1 MKTENCHGC
10 KWLDEVK
17 PYKGAGYCAHV
28 VRSKYYD
35 TMQCTIDLGHR
46 APRIRRPEDGRCE
59 LYCPGKFSER
69 FKEDD
74 HED

>member
-1 MKTENCHGC
+1 MKIKNCHGC

-28 VRSKYYD
+28 VRSKHYD
-35 TMQCTIDLGHR
+35 TMLCAIDLGHR
-46 APRIRRPEDGRCE
+46 APRIRRAEDGCCE

-69 FKEDD
+69 FKEAD

>member
-17 PYKGAGYCAHV
+17 PYKGDGYCAIV
-28 VRSKYYD
+28 TRAKGYKPGDRVRRQSD
-35 TMQCTIDLGHR
+35 
-46 APRIRRPEDGRCE
+46 ARCE

-69 FKEDD
+69 FKEAD